1 MEREIK
7 RVVYESTN
15 SYETLNKLNG
25 NTKNIWVV
33 FHGIG
38 YLSKYFLKYFA
49 HLNAEENYMIAP
61 QAPSKYYLKDE
72 YKYVGASWLTK
83 VDTQHELKNVVNY
96 LDAIAQSENL
106 FENKNLI
113 LFGFSQSVSVLT
125 RWMVAKKLHPKKVI
139 LYAGGIPNELS
150 VQHFDYLDYEKTEV
164 ILVYGDSDVFLT
176 KERLKKEEEK
186 IKNLFNENAQIINF
200 EGGHEIKPEII
211 AQLVASN

>member
-15 SYETLNKLNG
+15 SYETLNKLNR

-38 YLSKYFLKYFA
+38 YLSKYFLKYFE
-49 HLNAEENYMIAP
+49 HLNAEENYIIAP

-83 VDTQHELKNVVNY
+83 IDTQQELKNVVNY

-106 FENKNLI
+106 FESKNLI
-113 LFGFSQSVSVLT
+113 LFGFSQGVSVLT
-125 RWMVAKKLHPKKVI
+125 RWMVAKKLQPKKVV
-139 LYAGGIPNELS
+139 LYAGGIPNELG
-150 VQHFDYLDYEKTEV
+150 VQHFDYLDFKKTEV

-176 KERLKKEEEK
+176 KERLKTEEEK
-186 IKNLFNENAQIINF
+186 IKKLFNEKAQIINF
-200 EGGHEIKPEII
+200 KGGHEIKPELM
-211 AQLVASN
+211 AQLASN

>member
-7 RVVYESTN
+7 RVVYESSN
-15 SYETLNKLNG
+15 SYETLNKLNE

-49 HLNAEENYMIAP
+49 ELNAEENYIIAP

-83 VDTQHELKNVVNY
+83 VDTQDELKNVMNY
-96 LDAIAQSENL
+96 LDSVAQSENL
-106 FENKNLI
+106 LESKNLI
-113 LFGFSQSVSVLT
+113 LFGFSQGVSVLT

-150 VQHFDYLDYEKTEV
+150 VQHFEYLDYEQTKV

-176 KERLKKEEEK
+176 KERLKKEEVK
-186 IKNLFNENAQIINF
+186 IKKLFNKKAQIINF
-200 EGGHEIKPEII
+200 NGGHEIKPEII
-211 AQLVASN
+211 AKLASN